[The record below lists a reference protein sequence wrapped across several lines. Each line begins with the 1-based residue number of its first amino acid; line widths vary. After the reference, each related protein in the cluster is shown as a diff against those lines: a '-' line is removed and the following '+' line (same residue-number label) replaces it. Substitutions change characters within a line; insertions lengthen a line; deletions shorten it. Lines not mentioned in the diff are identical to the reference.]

1 MENLIRD
8 LTIVYEGGL
17 YLFSGIFSGLLVA
30 LSLRTKNLIDP
41 KNKYSPAPKFGFI
54 ILFSCWSIFVS
65 LILFF
70 FINYIIGIAAI
81 ISVLLIYT
89 VFKKFIKKFM
99 IPNFLEVALSIW
111 TLLMYSNL
119 IYINIDKYKIF
130 PSIWSEEIS
139 VLVSILVSFII
150 LILVTLFLPISFVNK
165 LKKFVQYEY

>member
-70 FINYIIGIAAI
+70 FIKYII
-81 ISVLLIYT
+81 L
-89 VFKKFIKKFM
+89 
-99 IPNFLEVALSIW
+99 
-111 TLLMYSNL
+111 NL
-119 IYINIDKYKIF
+119 INIVYILNCD
-130 PSIWSEEIS
+130 
-139 VLVSILVSFII
+139 
-150 LILVTLFLPISFVNK
+150 
-165 LKKFVQYEY
+165 